1 MIIIYII
8 FFGILNLLIFSLL
21 TKKIEIQNR
30 LKIGLICILGLT
42 GLLQFLNPFD
52 NTIPNKLFLILV
64 AFSLVLFIFHYA
76 SRLAI
81 WFNIQINKGEKDE
94 LLFKW
99 YNIIIFYVVYIMIF
113 VFQIATLIKN

>member
-1 MIIIYII
+1 MTIIYIL

-21 TKKIEIQNR
+21 TKKIEIQSG
-30 LKIGLICILGLT
+30 LKLGLICILGIF
-42 GLLQFLNPFD
+42 GLLQFLNSFD

-64 AFSLVLFIFHYA
+64 AFSLALFIFHYA

-81 WFNIQINKGEKDE
+81 WFNIQINNGEKDE

-99 YNIIIFYVVYIMIF
+99 YNIIIFYVVYLLIF
-113 VFQIATLIKN
+113 VFQIVTLIKN